1 MSDAATKRMIAAY
14 IHDRPPTMFLSGFFR
29 TPPQNFYN
37 SEEVEIDIERGE
49 EDVSIVV
56 QDLSAGYRMNSA
68 DLYTNKKFK
77 APIHQEA
84 AALNGFDLTKRI
96 AGQNPFEDVDFQA
109 SATVQAFRRFR
120 KIENKIRRSIELQ
133 ASQVLQTGTVTL
145 TDSGGNSLYTIDYQP
160 KNTHF
165 VTTGTSWNAG
175 GNDPLGDLNSLGQ
188 TIRADG
194 LTDPDTLIFG
204 DTAWDLFINNADV
217 QTRLELRRGM
227 LGEVAPEVRGSGAN
241 YMGSIWIGNYRYNM
255 WTYSGRYKHPQT
267 GVSTAY
273 VESDKVIMMSSTGR
287 LDGTFG
293 AIPSIV
299 APDSRVLPFLPSR
312 MQTPG
317 MSVDIDLF
325 TNAWVTPD
333 GSQLF
338 VGAGARPLMIPTAI
352 DTFGCL
358 DTII

>member
-1 MSDAATKRMIAAY
+1 MSDAITKRMIAAY
-14 IHDRPPTMFLSGFFR
+14 LQDRAPTLFLTGFFQ
-29 TPPQNFYN
+29 TPPQNFHN
-37 SEEVEIDIERGE
+37 SEEVEIDIMRGE
-49 EDVSIVV
+49 EDVSVV
-56 QDLSAGYRMNSA
+56 IQDLSTGYRMNSA
-68 DLYTNKKFK
+68 DLYTNKSFK
-77 APIHQEA
+77 PPIHKEAAPINA
-84 AALNGFDLTKRI
+84 FDLIKREF
-96 AGQNPFEDVDFQA
+96 GQNPFENVDFQA
-109 SATVQAFRRFR
+109 NATVRAFREFR
-120 KIENKIRRSIELQ
+120 KIENKIRRAVELQ

-145 TDSGGNSLYTIDYQP
+145 TDSSGNSLYTIDYQP

-241 YMGSIWIGNYRYNM
+241 FMGYIWIGNYRYSM
-255 WTYSGRYKHPQT
+255 WTYTGRYKHPQT

-273 VESDKVIMMSSTGR
+273 VEADKVIMMSSTGR

-293 AIPSIV
+293 AIPRI
-299 APDSRVLPFLPSR
+299 APPDSRALPFIPPR
-312 MQTPG
+312 MADAQGG
-317 MSVDIDLF
+317 MDLF
-325 TNAWVTPD
+325 TNAWLSAD
-333 GSQLF
+333 GEQLF